1 MLSECC
7 LQRQHSDKISVF
19 DPFQRPKTLIS
30 SPKKGEKHFFCPNVV
45 SMLSPETTFGQNK
58 CFWPFSKAENIYFEP
73 KKGEKQFF
81 CPNVV
86 SMLSPETTFRQH
98 FQETV
103 FCGKSWICL
112 QLPPKVVW
120 MLSPENIQTTLRQH
134 NICKKKLLWTI
145 LDMFATRS
153 QSCLNVVSRDNIQT
167 TFREH
172 SNNIG
177 TKHFLKNLGHV
188 CNSQPMLLDRPV
200 QIDKLPCSHKLCCWS
215 LRATKTNMHSDAN
228 TKHWPWRN
236 ITQQVVSKKEH
247 LVTCANRRSC
257 ADIVWGL
264 ADCGLTLVYWGTAEW
279 DNNIWS
285 GVCKT
290 KTNGAKWSWNYAIK
304 EGYHWHI
311 GC

>member
-19 DPFQRPKTLIS
+19 DLFQRPKTLILS
-30 SPKKGEKHFFCPNVV
+30 QKKAKNTSFAR
-45 SMLSPETTFGQNK
+45 MLSQ
-58 CFWPFSKAENIYFEP
+58 C
-73 KKGEKQFF
+73 
-81 CPNVV
+81 
-86 SMLSPETTFRQH
+86 
-98 FQETV
+98 
-103 FCGKSWICL
+103 
-112 QLPPKVVW
+112 
-120 MLSPENIQTTLRQH
+120 
-134 NICKKKLLWTI
+134 
-145 LDMFATRS
+145 
-153 QSCLNVVSRDNIQT
+153 CLNVVSRDNIQT

-172 SNNIG
+172 G
-177 TKHFLKNLGHV
+177 TKHFFEKPWACLQLTANVAGRS
-188 CNSQPMLLDRPV
+188 CA
-200 QIDKLPCSHKLCCWS
+200 DKLPCSHKLRCWS
-215 LRATKTNMHSDAN
+215 LRATKTKMHSDAN

-279 DNNIWS
+279 DNNNIWS

>member
-1 MLSECC
+1 MTRLKCNSHFLWAKGQQCPTKCQHWSCFRRQLERNIKMIWKQSGNMFTLHQHPMWCKLC
-7 LQRQHSDKISVF
+7 LTEHSY
-19 DPFQRPKTLIS
+19 PK
-30 SPKKGEKHFFCPNVV
+30 
-45 SMLSPETTFGQNK
+45 
-58 CFWPFSKAENIYFEP
+58 
-73 KKGEKQFF
+73 
-81 CPNVV
+81 
-86 SMLSPETTFRQH
+86 
-98 FQETV
+98 
-103 FCGKSWICL
+103 
-112 QLPPKVVW
+112 
-120 MLSPENIQTTLRQH
+120 

-172 SNNIG
+172 WNNIG
-177 TKHFLKNLGHV
+177 TKHFFEKYWACLQLTADV
-188 CNSQPMLLDRPV
+188 AWRSCA
-200 QIDKLPCSHKLCCWS
+200 DKLPCSHKLCCWS

-279 DNNIWS
+279 DNNNIWS